1 MITRAAW
8 VEPLQNQ
15 WANYGAR
22 FAALS
27 LREKVIV
34 SFAAVFCVG
43 YLGFNVAVEP
53 HLIKARKAENA
64 IEQAKKDKAAMQ
76 PQLELLKNRDTDPDL
91 VNRQRL
97 EQLRQQLAESGERIA
112 KFQSA
117 MVPPDRMHA
126 FLENV
131 LRQNRNL
138 ELMGFKT
145 LPVLPV
151 GTSQEGKAESSG
163 AAGASSAPSV
173 SSTPPASSAN
183 TSTNSVPATTVSG
196 IYQHGIEITL
206 AGSYNDLLAYL
217 TELEKTPQ
225 RVMWNSISLTA
236 NYPRSVLTLRVYTL
250 SLDKHW
256 LTV

>member
-1 MITRAAW
+1 MVT
-8 VEPLQNQ
+8 LQNQ
-15 WANYGAR
+15 WADYGAR
-22 FAALS
+22 FSALMP
-27 LREKVIV
+27 REKVIV
-34 SFAAVFCVG
+34 AFAAVFCVG
-43 YLGFNVAVEP
+43 YLGFSVAIEP
-53 HLIKARKAENA
+53 HVIKARKAGTA
-64 IEQAKKDKAAMQ
+64 IEQARKDKAAML
-76 PQLELLKNRDTDPDL
+76 PQLELLKGRNADPDAL
-91 VNRQRL
+91 NRQRL

-126 FLENV
+126 FLESV

-138 ELMGFKT
+138 ELIGFKT

-151 GTSQEGKAESSG
+151 GASAQAAQSG
-163 AAGASSAPSV
+163 TTGTAAA
-173 SSTPPASSAN
+173 PPAP
-183 TSTNSVPATTVSG
+183 PAASRVASPAPAAPG
-196 IYQHGIEITL
+196 IYQHGLEITL

-217 TELEKTPQ
+217 IELEKTPQ
-225 RVMWNSISLTA
+225 RVMWNSVSLSA